1 MCRNTFTTYGPNK
14 YPAPLG
20 DASKPVTLPSE
31 SGSDHII
38 SVNGPSC
45 GISQNLFKSYISS
58 IDSIPGDKPP

>member
-1 MCRNTFTTYGPNK
+1 MCKNTFTTYGPNK

-45 GISQNLFKSYISS
+45 GIS
-58 IDSIPGDKPP
+58 